1 MYLVIVNGAFDEVP
15 VRLFGGLKEAKAY
28 AKQRWD
34 SKENE
39 ATEELYKDAWDASQ
53 SANLQAI
60 NEIAGIRIL
69 RFRDGVVV
77 GCVCHISGRVKS
89 GNVD

>member
-1 MYLVIVNGAFDEVP
+1 MYLVIVNGAFDDVP
-15 VRLFGGLKEAKAY
+15 VRLFGGLNGAKSY
-28 AKQRWD
+28 VKKHWD
-34 SKENE
+34 FEENE
-39 ATEELYKDAWDASQ
+39 ATEDLYKAAWEASKA
-53 SANLQAI
+53 ANLPAI

-77 GCVCHISGRVKS
+77 GCVFHIGRRVKS